1 MKKIKTDY
9 IYLVIMF
16 FLFYILGNC
25 VLLSNNQGNLI
36 IKKIAIFPEILY
48 YLTLL
53 ILSLCVFLCK
63 FRKKFYFKLVLIH
76 IIYCIFSYLIT
87 ISMNINNPNFNI
99 WSFNKNHLL

>member
-53 ILSLCVFLCK
+53 ILSLCAFLCK
-63 FRKKFYFKLVLIH
+63 FRKEFYFKLVLIH